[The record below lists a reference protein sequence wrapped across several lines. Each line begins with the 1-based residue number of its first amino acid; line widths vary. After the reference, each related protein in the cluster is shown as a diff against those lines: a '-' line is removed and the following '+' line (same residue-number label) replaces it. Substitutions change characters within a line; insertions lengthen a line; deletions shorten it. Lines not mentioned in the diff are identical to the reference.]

1 MQKSNSV
8 TSPQDGPHED
18 LEKSIA
24 KYLASTYKRPIQDH
38 TKKAFERVLN
48 QVEALGNSSIILDS
62 ACGVGMSTFKLAV
75 QNPNA
80 TVIGIDK
87 SQDRILKSDWYSV
100 NVERSS
106 GVKPTN
112 AIIERADVID
122 FWRLVLEANVE
133 IKKHYILYPN
143 PWPKTTGFNKRWQGH
158 PIFPILCDVCDSI
171 ELRSNWKLYL
181 EEFNAAY
188 SLVKSKTGLISEI
201 ATNGEYLTAFEKK
214 FAESDQKL
222 WKLTIGE

>member
-8 TSPQDGPHED
+8 TSPQDGPHKD
-18 LEKSIA
+18 LEKSIS
-24 KYLASTYKRPIQDH
+24 KHLATTYKRPIQDH
-38 TKKAFERVLN
+38 TKKSFERVMN
-48 QVEALGNSSIILDS
+48 QLEAIGNSSIILDS

-75 QNPNA
+75 QNPSA

-112 AIIERADVID
+112 SIIERADVID
-122 FWRLVLEANVE
+122 FWRLAVDANLKIE
-133 IKKHYILYPN
+133 KHFILYPN
-143 PWPKTTGFNKRWQGH
+143 PWPKTNGFNKRWQGH
-158 PIFPILCDVCDSI
+158 PIFPVLCDVCDSI

-188 SLVKSKTGLISEI
+188 GLVKNKMGLVSEI